1 VLLGA
6 ALALACALL
15 GVLGLLVVGS
25 GQTPRAAAQGAAQE
39 LLPDTDLAVPAE
51 KVVMLGAT
59 PEEPG
64 APKGETWGL
73 GELVEGNEAISKL
86 VRWVPPSEA
95 GGVVEA
101 GGWEPG
107 PELPAG
113 FQPDHPELE
122 NRHQPSPLEGQMTP
136 EGYGVL
142 AGTITSEHTTKQVL
156 LVRKPG
162 EGFVATA
169 PVPSEGGGEGAEGGG
184 GAGEEPPP
192 TLQKGQALF
201 GAKRAPMIAP
211 LREGDGSAGALVV
224 PVYEG
229 EGVDEAVLHWDGHS
243 WTREK
248 IEIPTESAKEFN
260 VLAVAASSPEHAW
273 LLARLSQEHHGSER
287 LALFQRVHTEGGQW
301 SWKPVEVEVG
311 AGSGEVKPTL
321 SVPVAGRSP
330 TAGEPLGV
338 PNAEGAEITTES
350 QLLTVTS
357 EGVWVD
363 GVRTD
368 AAHGQPYTTMYV
380 RPEAAE
386 GVTKGVIEKSWCIAA
401 AETPA
406 CEGTLPQE
414 PSLEYGRS
422 IAWPGSA
429 PYGERVITGLS
440 EGVTLR
446 LEGGEFEP
454 VLSIGGG
461 SDKLPEAVPGRLY
474 GAAFSSPGEGW
485 LGYSVPVRLT
495 ASPEPDRLGYWPVAT
510 RHALLAV
517 APEPGAPVAAL
528 SSEALAVGEQG
539 AVDRYKPG
547 EGWLPEHLFGP
558 GERIEDPNLRAV
570 AWPTANRIY
579 AVGER
584 GEMWLWRGETGLW
597 ERDPATPLNFRGNLY
612 GIAFDPA
619 NPARGYAV
627 GSQATGPAGLI
638 LGYGKTWTEEQLP
651 AEVQNAQFT
660 GIAFAGSEALAA
672 YSVQTNPGES
682 TSNFKGGLLV
692 NDGSGWSVDRE
703 EQQVTASAR
712 VQAVA
717 ALPDG
722 GAAVLA
728 GEGTVRLYER
738 ESAGAPWR
746 QAATPLPHG
755 LTGSLA
761 LYRRD
766 GALRALVSPGGSAQL
781 TKELAG
787 FEPPPGSPP
796 YEHQTASLG
805 GGASPWA
812 GVLLRQTA
820 TGWSDEEH
828 EDDPVQDSNSQYG
841 EYDEPYHPDSL
852 IATLVAPGGEAAWAV
867 GGITGEGNL
876 GTADVARYPS
886 EGRAP
891 NEGESAVP
899 VAPEEGGVT
908 TVALAG
914 GDSCAAPCTERV
926 QTDIGPQVWLE
937 SAVALAKRAG
947 ASAFFY
953 TGPMVSY
960 SSYSG
965 SQVPRP
971 PFAEEYA
978 RYEKVLF
985 AGGPSYAGVSEGELE
1000 GESALVPAF
1009 AGLAAPLGSAP
1020 AAGWAPAGGSLAEH
1034 EGADAGSEAN
1044 GYYALDN
1051 AHVVVVVLDDA
1062 AGVGVDAAQRAW
1074 LEQQLQLAGQ
1084 SQKPVIVLAEGDLS
1098 KPLAPGKHEAQAE
1111 SLFAAL
1117 VGQDPGGQDPGGYAA
1132 SAYFYD
1138 AHEKNVSKTLSF
1150 GGASLHVI
1158 GSGTLGYALQANENT
1173 TEFHGAKGFV
1183 LGEVQWGQSTA
1194 AERAVDRAPVQ
1205 ARLIPVIGELAMEP
1219 LGGTFLRRSTP
1230 VLFDGLARV
1239 PRAGCRGESAE
1250 EGCDEGRYVPIPSV
1264 CVGVTCSEA
1273 ILPEYEFRSSR
1284 PDIGGFVK
1292 LNTATPDPFIS
1303 PSASVSP
1310 ADVLLN
1316 AKGEPVKDGRE
1327 EDGEQVG
1334 ATSGLFCPYNAGE
1347 TKVTISAGGRSYT
1360 LPVQVQA
1367 GSVRQPC
1374 GTVPLR
1380 ELPPVNAKV
1389 EAPTPT
1395 PSPQPAPVAAAP
1407 AAAPPPLPLP
1417 PAPPAPTPVPPP
1429 VHRPATP
1436 TPFVP
1441 LAIPATP
1448 LLAFVPPPVPTP
1460 ARPTPPT
1467 GTSAVTSPVEM
1478 AEKEEEREEAP
1489 ESVSNKAVAYQQA
1502 EHEPSPLYGLGCIVL
1517 AAFAGASMRR
1527 RPRRG
1532 RRELRIAPATVNAT
1546 RAQRRWSGQRRRPPW

>member
-6 ALALACALL
+6 ALALALALL
-15 GVLGLLVVGS
+15 VLGS
-25 GQTPRAAAQGAAQE
+25 GHTPRAAAQGAAQE
-39 LLPDTDLAVPAE
+39 PLPYTDLAVPAA

-64 APKGETWGL
+64 APSGEAWGL
-73 GELVEGNEAISKL
+73 GELEKVPEL
-86 VRWVPPSEA
+86 VRYVPPSEA

-113 FQPDHPELE
+113 FQPDHPNSE
-122 NRHQPSPLEGQMTP
+122 PSPLEGQMTP

-142 AGTITSEHTTKQVL
+142 AGTIKNEAETRQAL
-156 LVRKPG
+156 LVRRPG
-162 EGFVATA
+162 GAFEALP
-169 PVPSEGGGEGAEGGG
+169 PVPTEGEVK
-184 GAGEEPPP
+184 AGE
-192 TLQKGQALF
+192 TSLLQKGQALF

-211 LREGDGSAGALVV
+211 LHESDGSAGALVI

-243 WTREK
+243 WTREE
-248 IEIPTESAKEFN
+248 IEIPESKSEFN
-260 VLAVAASSPEHAW
+260 VLAVAASGPEHAW
-273 LLARLSQEHHGSER
+273 LLARLSREHHGSGR
-287 LALFQRVHTEGGQW
+287 LALFHRVQTEGGQW

-321 SVPVAGRSP
+321 SVPVAGGSP
-330 TAGEPLGV
+330 KAGEHFGASEA
-338 PNAEGAEITTES
+338 AEGSEITTES

-368 AAHGQPYTTMYV
+368 ATHGQPYTTMYV
-380 RPEAAE
+380 RPEGA
-386 GVTKGVIEKSWCIAA
+386 KGVIEQSWCIAV

-406 CEGTLPQE
+406 CEETLPQE

-422 IAWPGSA
+422 IAWPGSG
-429 PYGERVITGLS
+429 PYGERVIAGLF

-446 LEGGEFEP
+446 LEGDEFRR

-461 SDKLPEAVPGRLY
+461 NDAETIPGRLY
-474 GAAFSSPGEGW
+474 GAAFSSPSEGW
-485 LGYSVPVRLT
+485 LGYSIPVHLT
-495 ASPEPDRLGYWPVAT
+495 TSPEPDRLGYWPVAT
-510 RHALLAV
+510 RHALLAL

-528 SSEALAVGEQG
+528 SSEALAVGEEG

-547 EGWLPEHLFGP
+547 VGWLPEHLFGP

-627 GSQATGPAGLI
+627 GSQATGPEGLI
-638 LGYGKTWTEEQLP
+638 LGYGKSWTEEKLP

-672 YSVQTNPGES
+672 YSVQSGENS
-682 TSNFKGGLLV
+682 FSGGLLV

-703 EQQVTASAR
+703 EQQVTGSAR
-712 VQAVA
+712 VEAVA

-738 ESAGAPWR
+738 ESASAPWR
-746 QAATPLPHG
+746 QAATPLPTG
-755 LTGSLA
+755 LSGSLA
-761 LYRRD
+761 LYRRN
-766 GALRALVSPGGSAQL
+766 GALRALVSPGGGAQL
-781 TKELAG
+781 TKGLTG

-805 GGASPWA
+805 GEASHSA

-828 EDDPVQDSNSQYG
+828 EDNPVLDSNIQYG
-841 EYDEPYHPDSL
+841 EYDEPYNPDPL

-867 GGITGEGNL
+867 GGITGEGNV

-926 QTDIGPQVWLE
+926 LTNIGPQVWLE
-937 SAVALAKRAG
+937 SAVALAKRSG

-978 RYEKVLF
+978 RYEGVF
-985 AGGPSYAGVSEGELE
+985 AAGGSLPSYTDVSEGEHE
-1000 GESALVPAF
+1000 GESALGPAF
-1009 AGLAAPLGSAP
+1009 AGLAAPLGSSP

-1034 EGADAGSEAN
+1034 EGGGAEAG
-1044 GYYALDN
+1044 GYYALEN

-1074 LEQQLQLAGQ
+1074 LEQQLQRAGEIH
-1084 SQKPVIVLAEGDLS
+1084 KPVIVLAEADLS

-1111 SLFAAL
+1111 ALFAAL
-1117 VGQDPGGQDPGGYAA
+1117 VGQHPGGQDPGGYAA
-1132 SAYFYD
+1132 SAYLYD
-1138 AHEKNVSKTLSF
+1138 AHEQNVSKTLSF

-1183 LGEVQWGQSTA
+1183 LGEVQWGQRTA

-1219 LGGTFLRRSTP
+1219 LGGTLLRRSTP

-1239 PRAGCRGESAE
+1239 PRAGCRGESGE
-1250 EGCDEGRYVPIPSV
+1250 VGCDEGRYVPIPSI

-1292 LNTATPDPFIS
+1292 LNTAAPDPLLS
-1303 PSASVSP
+1303 PGASVSP

-1316 AKGEPVKDGRE
+1316 ANGEPIKDGRE

-1347 TKVTISAGGRSYT
+1347 TNVTISAGGRSYT
-1360 LPVQVQA
+1360 LPVRVQA

-1389 EAPTPT
+1389 EAP
-1395 PSPQPAPVAAAP
+1395 
-1407 AAAPPPLPLP
+1407 
-1417 PAPPAPTPVPPP
+1417 PPAPTPQPAPASVAPASSSPPP
-1429 VHRPATP
+1429 IPPPPTPPLAPTPVAAPARTPAAP

-1441 LAIPATP
+1441 LAIPPTP

-1467 GTSAVTSPVEM
+1467 GTSAVTSPVEV

-1489 ESVSNKAVAYQQA
+1489 ESVSNKAVAYEQT
-1502 EHEPSPLYGLGCIVL
+1502 EHEPSPLYGLGLIVL
-1517 AAFAGASMRR
+1517 AALAGASVRR
-1527 RPRRG
+1527 RPRSG
-1532 RRELRIAPATVNAT
+1532 RRELRIAPATLNAT
-1546 RAQRRWSGQRRRPPW
+1546 RAQRRWSSRRRRPPW